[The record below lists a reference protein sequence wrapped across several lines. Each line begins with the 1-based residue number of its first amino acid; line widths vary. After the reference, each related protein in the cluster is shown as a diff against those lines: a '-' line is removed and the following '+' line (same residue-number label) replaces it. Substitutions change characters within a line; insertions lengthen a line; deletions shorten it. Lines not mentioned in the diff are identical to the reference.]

1 MAVRKYPPKTKK
13 YRFLRNGSALV
24 ALGRSRQL
32 RMAGRDIC
40 ESYKSIAASLRDF
53 WLRKTPFFVR
63 PVHVRANPYL
73 CALAPTVRK
82 YHPEPKNEDF
92 LEMGDSWSALDGSV
106 DSVRPAGTFVG
117 HTNRLRCRYASRS
130 LQKRDFWRRAGAL

>member
-1 MAVRKYPPKTKK
+1 M
-13 YRFLRNGSALV
+13 
-24 ALGRSRQL
+24 
-32 RMAGRDIC
+32 
-40 ESYKSIAASLRDF
+40 
-53 WLRKTPFFVR
+53 
-63 PVHVRANPYL
+63 HVRANPYL

-130 LQKRDFWRRAGAL
+130 LQKRDFWRRAGALSVLIFSPIKIFDDFDSHFPKLTS

>member
-1 MAVRKYPPKTKK
+1 MGPRGPQGAPKKSLVLCSPTVSPVFVRYFVFCYLFDFQQINLCFTDPLARDASKGPHDGNNLSFLVFRK

-53 WLRKTPFFVR
+53 WLRQTRFLVR
-63 PVHVRANPYL
+63 LVLIR
-73 CALAPTVRK
+73 
-82 YHPEPKNEDF
+82 
-92 LEMGDSWSALDGSV
+92 
-106 DSVRPAGTFVG
+106 
-117 HTNRLRCRYASRS
+117 
-130 LQKRDFWRRAGAL
+130 